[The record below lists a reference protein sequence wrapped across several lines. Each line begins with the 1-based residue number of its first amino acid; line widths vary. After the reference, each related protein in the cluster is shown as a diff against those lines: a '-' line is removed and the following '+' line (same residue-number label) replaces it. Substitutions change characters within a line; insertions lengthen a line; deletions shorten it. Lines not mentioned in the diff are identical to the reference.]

1 MHGAPPL
8 DEEAAMD
15 FTWPREL
22 VEFRDELVRFIERW
36 RTPELLEEYR
46 ATHGAGPR
54 IQEFQDEINA
64 RGWSRMCWPQAY
76 GGRDLN
82 PLYQYV
88 FVETMEYWGMPY
100 GNLTY
105 TSVAPAILQF
115 GSEAQKAHYLPAIW
129 RGECRFAIGYSEPN
143 AGSDLAS
150 LRTRAVLEGD
160 TWHIQGQKIWTSGA
174 ESATHIWL
182 ACRTDVDVP
191 RHQGISMLI
200 VPIDAPGV
208 TVRPLWTLSN
218 VRTNETFYDNVRV
231 PKDSLVGPLNG
242 GWLIIMH
249 ALNHERVGLSPVGNL
264 GVLYDQLVAHLREHQ
279 PERLADPVVRRR
291 LAELRVELR
300 KHRALAIRNATTIA
314 TGKIKP
320 HEASMTKVHGSEL
333 RYTLTNTAMDLL
345 GRFGG
350 LDRAAGSLTPAEGR
364 FEQTW
369 RASPIL
375 RFGGGANELQRTIV
389 ATRGLGMPR

>member
-1 MHGAPPL
+1 
-8 DEEAAMD
+8 MD
-15 FTWPREL
+15 FTWPRDL
-22 VEFRDELVRFIERW
+22 IEFRDELVRFIQEW
-36 RTPELLEEYR
+36 RTPDLLEEYR
-46 ATHGAGPR
+46 SSHGAGPR
-54 IQEFQDEINA
+54 IEQFQQEINR
-64 RGWSRMCWPQAY
+64 RGWSRMCWPEAY
-76 GGRDLN
+76 GGRNLN

-88 FVETMEYWGMPY
+88 YVETMEYWGMPY

-105 TSVAPAILQF
+105 TSVAPSILQF
-115 GSEAQKAHYLPAIW
+115 GSEAQKAQYLPPIW
-129 RGECRFAIGYSEPN
+129 RGEYRFAIGYSEPN

-150 LRTRAVLEGD
+150 LRTRAVLDGD

-182 ACRTDVDVP
+182 ACRTNPDAP
-191 RHQGISMLI
+191 RHQGISLII

-218 VRTNETFYDNVRV
+218 VRTNETFYDDVRV
-231 PKDSLVGPLNG
+231 PRENLVGPLHG
-242 GWLIIMH
+242 GWPIIMH

-264 GVLYDQLVAHLREHQ
+264 GALYDQLVAHLRERQ

-291 LAELRVELR
+291 LAELRVALR
-300 KHRALAIRNATTIA
+300 KHRALAIRNAATIA
-314 TGKIKP
+314 GGGIKP

-333 RYTLTNTAMDLL
+333 RYALTNAAMDLL
-345 GRFGG
+345 GRYGG
-350 LDRAAGSLTPAEGR
+350 LDRAAGGLAPAEGR
-364 FEQTW
+364 FEQMW

-375 RFGGGANELQRTIV
+375 RFGGGANELQRTII

>member
-1 MHGAPPL
+1 
-8 DEEAAMD
+8 MD

-22 VEFRDELVRFIERW
+22 IEFRDELVRFIERW

-46 ATHGAGPR
+46 TTHGAGPR
-54 IQEFQDEINA
+54 IRKFQDEINT

-115 GSEAQKAHYLPAIW
+115 GSEAQKEKYLPPIW

-150 LRTRAVLEGD
+150 LRTRAILQGD

-191 RHQGISMLI
+191 RHQGISMII

-208 TVRPLWTLSN
+208 SVRPLWTLSN
-218 VRTNETFYDNVRV
+218 VRTNETFYDDVQV
-231 PKDSLVGPLNG
+231 PRDHLVGPLNG
-242 GWLIIMH
+242 GWPIIMH

-264 GVLYDQLVAHLREHQ
+264 GVLYDQLVAHLREHR

-300 KHRALAIRNATTIA
+300 KHRALAIRNAVTIA
-314 TGKIKP
+314 LGRIKP
-320 HEASMTKVHGSEL
+320 HEASMTKIHGSEL
-333 RYTLTNTAMDLL
+333 RYTLTNVAMDLL

-350 LDRAAGSLTPAEGR
+350 LDRSAGSLAPAEGR